1 MTDIVNN
8 VVDKVTSAP
17 TNMVSGITSDVTGT
31 KFYKS
36 PVFYTW
42 VIYVGV
48 LIGIYV
54 SMHGHLKTY
63 FFGNNT
69 DLSFIDLYT
78 YPYGIKEPQNIIK
91 TVVSNP
97 IILFGTIFTLLYP
110 SLMNVNKPGSQPF
123 YYAAMMAIIMVI
135 ILFMIHVAVFK
146 FIVKP
151 ETIEIPSEFAVKKRT
166 GNTYADLY
174 KGHWVSL
181 FSFSPIYAFVMVYLA
196 RKL

>member
-17 TNMVSGITSDVTGT
+17 TNVVSGITSDVTGT

-54 SMHGHLKTY
+54 SMHDHLKS
-63 FFGNNT
+63 FLFGNNT
-69 DLSFIDLYT
+69 DLSFTDLYI
-78 YPYGIKEPQNIIK
+78 YPYGIREPQNIIK

-97 IILFGTIFTLLYP
+97 IILFGTLFTLFYP
-110 SLMNVNKPGSQPF
+110 SLMDVNKPGSQPF

-146 FIVKP
+146 FVVKP

-166 GNTYADLY
+166 GNTYADIF
-174 KGHWVSL
+174 KSHWVSL
-181 FSFSPIYAFVMVYLA
+181 FVFSPIYAFVLIYLA

>member
-1 MTDIVNN
+1 
-8 VVDKVTSAP
+8 
-17 TNMVSGITSDVTGT
+17 
-31 KFYKS
+31 
-36 PVFYTW
+36 
-42 VIYVGV
+42 
-48 LIGIYV
+48 
-54 SMHGHLKTY
+54 MHGHLKTF

-166 GNTYADLY
+166 GHTYADLY
-174 KGHWVSL
+174 KGHFVSL
-181 FSFSPIYAFVMVYLA
+181 FIFSPIYSFVLIYLA

>member
-8 VVDKVTSAP
+8 VVDKVVSAP
-17 TNMVSGITSDVTGT
+17 TNVVSGIKTDLSGT

-48 LIGIYV
+48 LIGIYI
-54 SMHGHLKTY
+54 SMRGHLKTY

-69 DLSFIDLYT
+69 DLSFIDLYI
-78 YPYGIKEPQNIIK
+78 YPYGIREPPNFIK
-91 TVVSNP
+91 TFISNP
-97 IILFGTIFTLLYP
+97 IILFATIFTLFYP
-110 SLMNVNKPGSQPF
+110 SLMDVNKPGSQPF
-123 YYAAMMAIIMVI
+123 YYAAMIAIIMVI
-135 ILFMIHVAVFK
+135 FLFIIHVAIVR

-151 ETIEIPSEFAVKKRT
+151 ETIEIPSEFAVKKRK
-166 GNTYADLY
+166 GNTYAQIY

-181 FSFSPIYAFVMVYLA
+181 FAFSPIYAFIMVYLA

>member
-17 TNMVSGITSDVTGT
+17 TNIVSGITSDVTGT

-36 PVFYTW
+36 PVFYSW

-54 SMHGHLKTY
+54 SMRGHLKTF

-69 DLSFIDLYT
+69 DLSFTDLYI
-78 YPYGIKEPQNIIK
+78 YPYGIREPQNIIK

-97 IILFGTIFTLLYP
+97 IILFVTIFTLFYP

-123 YYAAMMAIIMVI
+123 YYAAMIAIIMVV
-135 ILFMIHVAVFK
+135 ILLMIHVAVFK

-151 ETIEIPSEFAVKKRT
+151 ETIEIPSEFAVKKRK

-181 FSFSPIYAFVMVYLA
+181 FAFSPIYAFVLIYLA
-196 RKL
+196 RKF